1 MFRRSRLDSYPR
13 SLYHHS
19 SSINPTS
26 IAMHMNDSD
35 IPKPPPPIE
44 VIHADSDLL
53 VLNKPSGTWMHGG
66 PGDQP
71 SALDQLR
78 QIESADKD
86 AITFIHPL
94 ETDISGLILAARNT
108 TIYDHLQSQF
118 TEKRLTFTYLAIVRG
133 TLLAESGIMD
143 RPISTSGKRGDR
155 YHVDDENGKPARTE
169 WRLRDSF
176 VGFALLEC
184 TPSTDDPRS
193 NPDPSRRCRSPPGRG
208 QSTRRSRSSHA
219 LLFQG
224 GLSPEP
230 PPSRTPAHP
239 KAHPPR
245 LAHRIRAPD
254 AERTA
259 PIRGPPAERPPR
271 HPPPTR
277 SIRPNTQVTLS
288 RRAEYVLTYR
298 RIDVL
303 IPACRSFRP
312 RSASHIPPHPPKASS
327 SSGGS
332 GRFTI
337 ASPCAS
343 LPRYHGFRFSNLLTN
358 RQPVRPMPR
367 MGRLFTIL
375 ECSTCPAP

>member
-1 MFRRSRLDSYPR
+1 
-13 SLYHHS
+13 
-19 SSINPTS
+19 
-26 IAMHMNDSD
+26 MHMNDSD

-184 TPSTDDPRS
+184 TPSTEI
-193 NPDPSRRCRSPPGRG
+193 PGQIRIHLEDAG
-208 QSTRRSRSSHA
+208 LPLAVDNQHGGADHLMLSSFKAGYRRSRRR
-219 LLFQG
+219 
-224 GLSPEP
+224 P
-230 PPSRTPAHP
+230 
-239 KAHPPR
+239 
-245 LAHRIRAPD
+245 
-254 AERTA
+254 
-259 PIRGPPAERPPR
+259 ERPLIRRPTLHAWR
-271 HPPPTR
+271 IAFEHPTR
-277 SIRPNTQVTLS
+277 NEPLQFEAPLPKDLRATLHQLD
-288 RRAEYVLTYR
+288 RFA
-298 RIDVL
+298 RI
-303 IPACRSFRP
+303 
-312 RSASHIPPHPPKASS
+312 PK
-327 SSGGS
+327 
-332 GRFTI
+332 
-337 ASPCAS
+337 
-343 LPRYHGFRFSNLLTN
+343 
-358 RQPVRPMPR
+358 
-367 MGRLFTIL
+367 
-375 ECSTCPAP
+375 